1 MPASSKHKY
10 SKILAFPD
18 TCYELIINLLQSVEL
33 FYAYISIHT
42 IGVHINCT
50 IKPVFLQVILH
61 KYGLFLNF
69 IFIRATHFWKLG
81 LSERSEYVLQFN
93 SIFAISASNA
103 YLLRISANT
112 LGLAPL
118 SYLNPNAC
126 LIISGKYKLS
136 PSLVR
141 YPACFINFSSCALS
155 KFSS

>member
-1 MPASSKHKY
+1 MTELQKGSDITSAPHKFPSRLTLINFGKPSK
-10 SKILAFPD
+10 S
-18 TCYELIINLLQSVEL
+18 LISP
-33 FYAYISIHT
+33 
-42 IGVHINCT
+42 

-69 IFIRATHFWKLG
+69 IFIMATHFWKLG

-141 YPACFINFSSCALS
+141 YPACFINFSSCTLS

>member
-1 MPASSKHKY
+1 MPSE
-10 SKILAFPD
+10 
-18 TCYELIINLLQSVEL
+18 CNQSQRRKNRL
-33 FYAYISIHT
+33 YF
-42 IGVHINCT
+42 T

-61 KYGLFLNF
+61 KYGPFLNF

-93 SIFAISASNA
+93 SIFAISALNA